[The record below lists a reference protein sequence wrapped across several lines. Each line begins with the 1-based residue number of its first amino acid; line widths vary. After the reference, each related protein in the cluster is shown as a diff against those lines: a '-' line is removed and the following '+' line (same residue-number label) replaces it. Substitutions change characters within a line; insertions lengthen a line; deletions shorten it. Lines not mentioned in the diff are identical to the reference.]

1 MRKTLLSMVQ
11 SILSDM
17 DSEDVNSIA
26 DTVEAQQIASVIQD
40 TYFNIIAAREIPE
53 HKQML
58 QLTSLSDSQKPTHFR
73 YPNNTKEIE
82 KLFYNTSTTGSTYT
96 EVYFV
101 EPIDF
106 LNRVDESAT
115 NTIQVQTV
123 AGNVP
128 VFIMT
133 DRMPKYY
140 TSFDD
145 DNIIM
150 DAYDSSV
157 EAILQESK
165 TRAYGTIY
173 PTFSIEDSFEPD
185 IDDTMLPYLLAEA
198 KSTCFSLFKSGSDPK
213 VEQAARR
220 LKSYVQNDMYKT
232 RRENKRPHYGR
243 H

>member
-26 DTVEAQQIASVIQD
+26 DTVEAQQVASVIQD

-58 QLTSLSDSQKPTHFR
+58 QLTSLSNSQKPTHFR

-82 KLFYNTSTTGSTYT
+82 KLFYNTATTGSTYT

-115 NTIQVQTV
+115 NTVQVQTV

-128 VFIMT
+128 VFVMT

-232 RRENKRPHYGR
+232 KRENKRPHYGR

>member
-1 MRKTLLSMVQ
+1 MRTTLLSMVQ

-17 DSEDVNSIA
+17 DSEDVNSIS

-40 TYFNIIAAREIPE
+40 TYFNLISAREIPE

-58 QLTSLSDSQKPTHFR
+58 QLTSLSNSQKPTHFR

-82 KLFYNTSTTGSTYT
+82 VLFYNTATSGSTYT
-96 EVYFV
+96 QVYFL

-106 LNRVDESAT
+106 LNRVDETAT
-115 NTIQVQTV
+115 NVLEVDTV
-123 AGNVP
+123 AGEVP
-128 VFIMT
+128 VFVYT

-150 DAYDSSV
+150 DAYDSSI
-157 EAILQESK
+157 ESTLQTSK
-165 TRAYGTIY
+165 SRAYGTLY
-173 PTFSIEDSFEPD
+173 PTFSITDDFEPD

-232 RRENKRPHYGR
+232 RRENKRPKYGR

>member
-1 MRKTLLSMVQ
+1 MRRTLLSMVQ

-17 DSEDVNSIA
+17 DSEDVNSIS
-26 DTVEAQQIASVIQD
+26 DSIEAQQIASVIQD

-58 QLTSLSDSQKPTHFR
+58 QITSLSNNQKPTHFR
-73 YPNNTKEIE
+73 YPNDTKEIE
-82 KLFYNTSTTGSTYT
+82 KLFYNTSYTGSTYT
-96 EVYFV
+96 EVYFL
-101 EPIDF
+101 EPLDF
-106 LNRVDESAT
+106 LNRVDSSAT
-115 NTIQVQTV
+115 NTMQVDTV

-150 DAYDSSV
+150 DSYDVSV
-157 EAILQESK
+157 EAILQTSK
-165 TRAYGTIY
+165 TRAYGTVY
-173 PTFSIEDSFEPD
+173 PSFQITDTFEPD
-185 IDDTMLPYLLAEA
+185 LDDTMLPYLLAEA
-198 KSTCFSLFKSGSDPK
+198 KSTCFSLFKSGADPK

-220 LKSYVQNDMYKT
+220 LKSYVQNDMHKT
-232 RRENKRPHYGR
+232 KRENKRPHYGR

>member
-82 KLFYNTSTTGSTYT
+82 KLFYNTATTGSTYT

-106 LNRVDESAT
+106 LNRVDQSGT
-115 NTIQVQTV
+115 NTLQVETV

-128 VFIMT
+128 VFILT

-157 EAILQESK
+157 EVILQESK
-165 TRAYGTIY
+165 SRAYGTVY
-173 PTFSIEDSFEPD
+173 PTFEITDSFEPD

-198 KSTCFSLFKSGSDPK
+198 KSTCFSLFKSGADPK

-220 LKSYVQNDMYKT
+220 LKSYVQNDMHKT
-232 RRENKRPHYGR
+232 KRENKRPHYGR

>member
-1 MRKTLLSMVQ
+1 MRKTLLSMTQ

-82 KLFYNTSTTGSTYT
+82 KLFYNTATTGSTYT

>member
-1 MRKTLLSMVQ
+1 MVQ

-17 DSEDVNSIA
+17 DSEDVNSIS

-40 TYFNIIAAREIPE
+40 TYFNLISAREIPE

-58 QLTSLSDSQKPTHFR
+58 QLTSLSNSQKPTHFR

-82 KLFYNTSTTGSTYT
+82 VLFYNTATTGSTYT
-96 EVYFV
+96 EVRFL

-115 NTIQVQTV
+115 NTLQVETV
-123 AGNVP
+123 AGEVP
-128 VFIMT
+128 VFVYT
-133 DRMPKYY
+133 DRMPKHY

-150 DAYDSSV
+150 DAYDSST
-157 EAILQESK
+157 ESTLQTSK
-165 TRAYGTIY
+165 SRAYGTLY
-173 PTFSIEDSFEPD
+173 PTFSITDDFEPD
-185 IDDTMLPYLLAEA
+185 LDDTMLPYLLAEA

-232 RRENKRPHYGR
+232 RRENKRPKYGR

>member
-26 DTVEAQQIASVIQD
+26 DTVEAQQVASVIQD

-58 QLTSLSDSQKPTHFR
+58 QLTSLSNSQKPTHFR

-82 KLFYNTSTTGSTYT
+82 KLFYNTATTGSTYT

-106 LNRVDESAT
+106 LNRVDDSAT
-115 NTIQVQTV
+115 NTVQVQTV

-128 VFIMT
+128 VFVMT

-173 PTFSIEDSFEPD
+173 PTFEITDSFEPD

-232 RRENKRPHYGR
+232 KRENKRPHYGR